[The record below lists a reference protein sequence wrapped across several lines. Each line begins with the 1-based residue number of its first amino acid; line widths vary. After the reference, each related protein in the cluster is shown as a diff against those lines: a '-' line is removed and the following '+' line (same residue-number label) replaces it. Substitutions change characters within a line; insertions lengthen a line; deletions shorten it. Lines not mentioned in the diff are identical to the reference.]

1 MAPSTRAW
9 SRLRTNAPASSFPP
23 RTHERPDA
31 GRRLTRHVIKRSVFV
46 ALAAMAL
53 GAAPAASQTIQ
64 SPYDFVDRSM
74 SLWAFGSAVFTDR
87 GPIEIGPGSGY
98 AAGIGYSVR
107 VSGPFNFDA
116 RAAFLPT
123 SRKVFEVVPTA
134 DTAAVREDPM
144 VGLNQIGTAD
154 LSLLLVDASLRFDIT
169 GPRTWNRLQPYA
181 LIGAGAALRVSSDDA
196 IEEELPEESDLAVRF
211 KNGFTGHVGAGV
223 EWYATDRFSVRL
235 DARDILWKIHVPDGF
250 FTDTRI
256 VDADQWVQTGHA
268 SLGLAFRF

>member
-1 MAPSTRAW
+1 
-9 SRLRTNAPASSFPP
+9 
-23 RTHERPDA
+23 
-31 GRRLTRHVIKRSVFV
+31 VIKRSAFV
-46 ALAAMAL
+46 LMAALVL
-53 GAAPAASQTIQ
+53 GAAPATAQTIQ

-87 GPIEIGPGSGY
+87 GPLEIGPGSGY

-123 SRKVFEVVPTA
+123 SRRVFEVVPTA
-134 DTAAVREDPM
+134 DTAAVRENPM

-169 GPRTWNRLQPYA
+169 GPRTWNKLQPYA
-181 LIGAGAALRVSSDDA
+181 LIGAGAALGVSSDDA
-196 IEEELPEESDLAVRF
+196 IDEELPEDSDLEVDF

-223 EWYATDRFSVRL
+223 EWYASDRFSVRL
-235 DARDILWKIHVPDGF
+235 DARDILWKINVPDGF

-256 VDADQWVQTGHA
+256 VDADQWVQTAHV